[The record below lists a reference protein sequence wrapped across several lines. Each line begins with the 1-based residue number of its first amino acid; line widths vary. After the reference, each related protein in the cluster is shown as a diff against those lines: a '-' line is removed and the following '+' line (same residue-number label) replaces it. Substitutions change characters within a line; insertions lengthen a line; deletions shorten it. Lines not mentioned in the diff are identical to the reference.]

1 MPLDTW
7 CDTICPC
14 FQVGGWAEF
23 KAPARIGVLVRELRR
38 GIAAL
43 LQRKIEDPAADLTHE
58 PIVDAMHQLLATD
71 GF

>member
-1 MPLDTW
+1 M
-7 CDTICPC
+7 
-14 FQVGGWAEF
+14 
-23 KAPARIGVLVRELRR
+23 LVRELRR

>member
-1 MPLDTW
+1 M
-7 CDTICPC
+7 
-14 FQVGGWAEF
+14 QVGGWAEF
-23 KAPARIGVLVRELRR
+23 KAPARIGVLVRELRG

-43 LQRKIEDPAADLTHE
+43 LQRKIEAPAADLTHE